1 MSVQK
6 RYAGRSDVPLTEVGV
21 DQAAAAAKRL
31 APAGIDVI
39 VTSPLLRATQTA
51 QEVAEVT
58 GAPVVTDEGFRE
70 TDFGA
75 WEGLTFAE
83 VRQRWPAEM
92 TAWLADPAV
101 PPPGGESLTEVGG
114 RVTEALHRVLAGRE
128 RQTILIVSHVT
139 PIKTLVAAALLAP
152 PAALYR
158 MHLDV
163 AALCEIDWYA
173 DGPAVLRSFNDTGHM
188 AGRWWRASGRRPAQ
202 HQQDQALDRCDRTGP
217 QAAHCAGPPRLQQ
230 KAVLLTGPPC
240 VVFACLHEVF
250 MDGHGLLS
258 LAMAGLLC
266 GLIVIPRPHK
276 KLTSPAKHLL
286 GHSRGGV

>member
-21 DQAAAAAKRL
+21 GQAAAAAKRL
-31 APAGIDVI
+31 ASAGIGVI
-39 VTSPLLRATQTA
+39 VTSPLLRAARTA
-51 QEVAEVT
+51 QAVAEVT
-58 GAPVVTDEGFRE
+58 GVPVLTDEGFRE

-83 VRQRWPAEM
+83 VRERWPAEM

-101 PPPGGESLTEVGG
+101 APPGGESLAEVGV
-114 RVTEALHRVLAGRE
+114 RVTEALHRVLAGRD

-152 PAALYR
+152 PAAMYR

-173 DGPAVLRSFNDTGHM
+173 DGPAVLRSFNDTGH
-188 AGRWWRASGRRPAQ
+188 
-202 HQQDQALDRCDRTGP
+202 
-217 QAAHCAGPPRLQQ
+217 
-230 KAVLLTGPPC
+230 LT
-240 VVFACLHEVF
+240 
-250 MDGHGLLS
+250 
-258 LAMAGLLC
+258 
-266 GLIVIPRPHK
+266 
-276 KLTSPAKHLL
+276 
-286 GHSRGGV
+286 

>member
-1 MSVQK
+1 LLLRHGQTPLSVQK
-6 RYAGRSDVPLTEVGV
+6 RYAGRSDVALTETGVG
-21 DQAAAAAKRL
+21 QAAAAAKRL
-31 APAGIDVI
+31 ASAGIGVI
-39 VTSPLLRATQTA
+39 VTSPLLRAARTA

-75 WEGLTFAE
+75 WEGLTFVE

-101 PPPGGESLTEVGG
+101 APPGGESLAEVGA

-173 DGPAVLRSFNDTGHM
+173 DGPAVLRSFNDTGH
-188 AGRWWRASGRRPAQ
+188 
-202 HQQDQALDRCDRTGP
+202 
-217 QAAHCAGPPRLQQ
+217 
-230 KAVLLTGPPC
+230 LTG
-240 VVFACLHEVF
+240 
-250 MDGHGLLS
+250 
-258 LAMAGLLC
+258 
-266 GLIVIPRPHK
+266 
-276 KLTSPAKHLL
+276 
-286 GHSRGGV
+286 